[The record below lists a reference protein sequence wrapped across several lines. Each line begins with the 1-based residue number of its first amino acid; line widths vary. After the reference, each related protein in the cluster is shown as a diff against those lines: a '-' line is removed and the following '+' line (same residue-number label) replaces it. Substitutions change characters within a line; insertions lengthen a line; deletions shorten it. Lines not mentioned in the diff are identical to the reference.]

1 MSLWHQRKHRGQNL
15 VEFVL
20 VFPFFILL
28 AYACLEFMRGWQTWN
43 GAKMAALD
51 AAYTAAVYHNAAMGS
66 VQLQQRLAEANLNVT
81 SANVASINNDRAY
94 QVSVS
99 VLFTPV
105 FGGISIPTVSGPI
118 PIIPASFPVSY
129 TAVRAPAVY

>member
-1 MSLWHQRKHRGQNL
+1 MRLVAQRKHCGQNL
-15 VEFVL
+15 VEFLL
-20 VFPFFILL
+20 VIPFFIIL

-51 AAYTAAVYHNAAMGS
+51 AAYTAAVNHSTVKGS
-66 VQLQQRLAEANLNVT
+66 IQLQQRLAEANLNVMF
-81 SANVASINNDRAY
+81 ANVASINDDRAY

-105 FGGISIPTVSGPI
+105 FGGLSIPTVAGPI
-118 PIIPASFPVSY
+118 SIIPASFPVTY
-129 TAVRAPAVY
+129 TAVRAPSVY